1 MEWNIHRKLRSDPA
15 TRMSLSARRGGG
27 FGVSPPGVEPQ
38 DPAHIVQACHIIKA
52 IIFPSFP
59 GELSC
64 PPRQLQPVAFCGMCQ
79 GKGSAAGIYIPDD
92 HNRILSAVCLFA
104 RSWF

>member
-1 MEWNIHRKLRSDPA
+1 M
-15 TRMSLSARRGGG
+15 
-27 FGVSPPGVEPQ
+27 SPPGVEPQ
-38 DPAHIVQACHIIKA
+38 DLAHIVQACHIIKA
-52 IIFPSFP
+52 IIFPSLP

-104 RSWF
+104 HS